1 VFDRFT
7 QRARQVVV
15 LAEQE
20 SDRLGHN
27 YLGPE
32 HVLASIAAQA
42 GTHAGR
48 VLRSR
53 GLDAAAIRAELDRL
67 VSQGILPPRW
77 RNHSELLGSVGI
89 DLAAVRRSMEEA
101 FGGQA
106 VGDATRRVSR
116 RSWWRGGG
124 AAWTPLC
131 GKAAAAKQAFY
142 LAGIEADALGRKGV
156 DPEHV
161 LLGVLRDAEAPARWT
176 RRTRRVRAVLGFP
189 RQPGPHPVVAV
200 IEARGLAVETLREA
214 ILAELHATT

>member
-1 VFDRFT
+1 VFERFT
-7 QRARQVVV
+7 QRARQVLV

-20 SDRLGHN
+20 SDRLGHD

-32 HVLASIAAQA
+32 HVLAGIAAQSGSPA
-42 GTHAGR
+42 ER
-48 VLRSR
+48 VLRNR

-67 VSQGILPPRW
+67 VRQGTLPPRW
-77 RNHSELLGSVGI
+77 RNHAELLGSVGI

-106 VGDATRRVSR
+106 VGEATRRVSR

-142 LAGIEADALGRKGV
+142 LAGIEADALGRKDV

-176 RRTRRVRAVLGFP
+176 RRNRRVRALLGFP
-189 RQPGPHPVVAV
+189 PQPGPHPVQAV
-200 IEARGLAVETLREA
+200 IQARGQTVQALREA